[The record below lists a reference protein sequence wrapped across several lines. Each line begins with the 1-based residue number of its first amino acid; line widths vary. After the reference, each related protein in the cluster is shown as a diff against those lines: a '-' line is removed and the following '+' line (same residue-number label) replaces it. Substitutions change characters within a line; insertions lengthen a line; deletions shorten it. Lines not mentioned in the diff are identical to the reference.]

1 MTIERLRELY
11 TAEPFQPFAIC
22 LADGQRL
29 EIPHREFLAWEP
41 QGRTISVFQPDNSHH
56 FVDLLLV
63 ADLVRNPRDAA
74 NNGNGTF

>member
-1 MTIERLRELY
+1 
-11 TAEPFQPFAIC
+11 
-22 LADGQRL
+22 
-29 EIPHREFLAWEP
+29 
-41 QGRTISVFQPDNSHH
+41 VFQPDNSHH